1 MYIVVAL
8 HKYTSILVCWLSP
21 SPMWHRKPLCIDSV
35 LKHCAEK
42 LKKDF
47 KSAKDK
53 TNGDLQKMK
62 VSFPTYTIKCVP
74 LYSHSTQCCSHVPS
88 EHHYNYILHFRSNNV
103 NYFASKLSK
112 ASSGQE
118 IRARF
123 EFSNFQNNLIPQT
136 LSSPLSKN
144 STLNS

>member
-1 MYIVVAL
+1 M
-8 HKYTSILVCWLSP
+8 TQN
-21 SPMWHRKPLCIDSV
+21 V
-35 LKHCAEK
+35 LLLQRRLEKEVKNLKEK

-74 LYSHSTQCCSHVPS
+74 LYSHSTQCCSHVPI

-103 NYFASKLSK
+103 NYFASKLPK

-118 IRARF
+118 IRA
-123 EFSNFQNNLIPQT
+123 FQKFASFCMLRMSC
-136 LSSPLSKN
+136 SSITIWGVPVCSCRGQIYWVIICVILFCI
-144 STLNS
+144 